1 MPRVVFAV
9 VSTMKMLEHAGSDKS
24 CVWHAADFAD
34 GELKEEMFAIRFGSV
49 ESEFFYL
56 LVRSVSCPNCMF
68 DIIELSSLV
77 VLKLNLI
84 VWAVWLS
91 CT

>member
-1 MPRVVFAV
+1 
-9 VSTMKMLEHAGSDKS
+9 
-24 CVWHAADFAD
+24 
-34 GELKEEMFAIRFGSV
+34 MFAIRFGSI

-56 LVRSVSCPNCMF
+56 LVHSVSCPNCMF
-68 DIIELSSLV
+68 DVIELSSLV

-84 VWAVWLS
+84 VWAVRLF